1 LTVQK
6 ICSILGVSLS
16 NNTRRILMSS
26 LEQAAQTQ
34 LSNIEKKTGKSLDDL
49 IALAGASGLDKHSQ
63 LRDYFKAELGLGYGD
78 ANALA
83 HFTRQANEKQA
94 PAEKSVADVVDELYA
109 GKKAHLRPI
118 QDALWAEL
126 EKLGDFEILPRQK
139 YLSLRRQKQFGM
151 IGPPTNTR
159 VEVGLNVKD
168 LPANDRLIEQAKGSM
183 CNYIV
188 RLTDPSEVDADLCN
202 WIAAAYNSAG

>member
-1 LTVQK
+1 
-6 ICSILGVSLS
+6 
-16 NNTRRILMSS
+16 MSS

-34 LSNIEKKTGKSLDDL
+34 LSNIEKKTGKSLDEL
-49 IALAGASGLDKHSQ
+49 TALAGASGLSKHSQ
-63 LRDYFKAELGLGYGD
+63 LRDFFKTELGLGYGD

-83 HFTRQANEKQA
+83 HFTRQADSTQPPGA
-94 PAEKSVADVVDELYA
+94 KSDADVVDELYA

-118 QDALWAEL
+118 HNALWVEV

-139 YLSLRRQKQFGM
+139 YLSLRRQKQFAM

-168 LPANDRLIEQAKGSM
+168 LPADDRLIEQPKGSM
-183 CNYIV
+183 CNYVV
-188 RLTDPSEVDADLCN
+188 RLTDASEVDADLLG
-202 WIAAAYNSAG
+202 WIAAAYESAG